1 MPIVSLA
8 ALTILDAGPVGQIE
22 AAAAAGFSHV
32 GLRLNP
38 LLETDAVV
46 VGHAERERDVEHAM
60 AASGLKLLEVGV
72 FPIRAGFDF
81 GQWRAVIAFSAK
93 LGGRSLVCP
102 IEAQDRSHQLEGF
115 QAVADLAADHG
126 MDALVE
132 FNPYSGCRSLGAAV
146 DLVRAAGRGNTGLV
160 IDAFHLSR
168 SGGHPNDLKGLDKGL
183 VRLVHFCDAAPLPKG
198 ERTFDELKAESR
210 TARMLPGE
218 GVLWLDALLGVLAD
232 DVPLSIEAPSQSIR
246 QLSAVDRAKRTYAA
260 TMAVVKAHQAT
271 VGLAMQGR

>member
-38 LLETDAVV
+38 LLTSDAVV
-46 VGHAERERDVEHAM
+46 VGHAEREREVERAM
-60 AASGLKLLEVGV
+60 TATGVKLLEVGV
-72 FPIRAGFDF
+72 FPIRAGFDCER
-81 GQWRAVIAFSAK
+81 WRAVVAFSAK

-102 IEAQDRSHQLEGF
+102 IEAQEWSQQVEGF
-115 QAVADLAADHG
+115 QAVADLAAEHG

-132 FNPYSGCRSLGAAV
+132 FNPYSGCRSLSGAV
-146 DLVRAAGRGNTGLV
+146 DLVRVAERGNTGLV

-168 SGGHPNDLKGLDKGL
+168 SGGHPSDLKSLDKGL

-218 GVLWLDALLGVLAD
+218 GVLWLDELLEALAD
-232 DVPLSIEAPSQSIR
+232 DVPLSVEAPSQSIR
-246 QLSAVDRAKRTYAA
+246 QLSTVDRAKRTYAA
-260 TMAVVKAHQAT
+260 TMAVLKANQAT
-271 VGLAMQGR
+271 AGLAMHGR